1 MSTAGGAVSFV
12 YRKVIPSYLFTY
24 FFNMKQQLNR
34 RQLMQQLAAVTLGTI
49 ALPSI
54 GLAGTALQQ
63 TGEDPAPLYI
73 PPGGGTKGRVGE
85 MDILF
90 KLDESQTGGHIGLWE
105 TVIQPGELGA
115 PPHFHK
121 NIDELCY
128 VREGTLH
135 VLCGTELQEV
145 PAGGW
150 HLRPRGLVHTFW
162 NSGPLPARTID
173 ICLPGGHERYMK
185 ELASLFEDGKRPV
198 PGAMQQLE
206 NKYDIHY
213 RFDLLQDILDRYKV
227 KL

>member
-1 MSTAGGAVSFV
+1 
-12 YRKVIPSYLFTY
+12 
-24 FFNMKQQLNR
+24 MKQQLNR

-54 GLAGTALQQ
+54 GLAGNVL
-63 TGEDPAPLYI
+63 TGNGGDPAPLFI
-73 PPGGGTKGRVGE
+73 PPGGGTKGKVGE

-115 PPHFHK
+115 PPHYHDG
-121 NIDELCY
+121 IDELCY
-128 VREGTLH
+128 VHEGAVH
-135 VLCGTELQEV
+135 VLCGGELQEV

-162 NSGPLPARTID
+162 NSGSKPARTID

-185 ELASLFEDGKRPV
+185 ELASLFENGQRPA
-198 PGAMQQLE
+198 PGAMQRLE
-206 NKYDIHY
+206 LKYDIHY
-213 RFDLLQDILDRYKV
+213 RFDLLKGIMDQYKV
-227 KL
+227 AL